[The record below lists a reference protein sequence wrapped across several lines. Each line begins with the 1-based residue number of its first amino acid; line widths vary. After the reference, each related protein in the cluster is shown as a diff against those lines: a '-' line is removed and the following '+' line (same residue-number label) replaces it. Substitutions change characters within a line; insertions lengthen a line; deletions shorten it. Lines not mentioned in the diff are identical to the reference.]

1 MTRWLARSTAVVAAA
16 AAVVGTLAVEAS
28 AGATELICLNARGQ
42 FVTCTAGTVPAI
54 PYTVSPP
61 SIRAPAVSVPRSTA
75 GPSTTNAVL
84 PLVPVK
90 TAPVA
95 RPTIGLSESKHPGSP
110 LPPLSLTLG
119 FVILLAASGGLM
131 LQVRARRRRAPH
143 DAHTPE
149 PVTTTSAFLESAISG
164 PSPAKPRDPPPSQPD
179 APPAAS
185 INGVAEKN
193 SQGQRDERPFPIGN
207 YSELRASQIVFLL
220 SDLDADQLA
229 QVREHESTE
238 KGRVSILRRI
248 DLLLGPLPGQ
258 GQTPQMPHSA
268 FPIPYYERL
277 RASDIVSRLSTLTLD
292 QLGEVEQRER
302 DQSGRATVLRRIA
315 RLRAASA
322 TAGAPASLADTRTTP
337 EGTAVPPV
345 LTGPDVPSQPAT
357 VVGNTGVS
365 VTDAQHLVD
374 DAFGDGT
381 FGRLSTAASRDVAAR
396 LDENQPIDAVF
407 SAAHYLA
414 LGHAPEWSRQNH
426 RRMGEAERVATDDD
440 RRNGQMRRAGSRC
453 AYLRLLHC
461 GLPPEADVYASA
473 IRLDLQDRLARHQFD
488 VRTAG
493 SATDLFLISG
503 EWIPDDDQTRRLIQ
517 TVQSDASNR
526 LDSADDEVFVAAR
539 VALWLVATTAARG
552 KFDKV

>member
-1 MTRWLARSTAVVAAA
+1 MTRWLTRSSAVVAAA

-61 SIRAPAVSVPRSTA
+61 SFRPPALPVPRSRA
-75 GPSTTNAVL
+75 GPSTTDAVL

-95 RPTIGLSESKHPGSP
+95 RPTIGLSESKHPGNP
-110 LPPLSLTLG
+110 LPPLSLTLA

-131 LQVRARRRRAPH
+131 LQMRARRRRAPH
-143 DAHTPE
+143 AAHTPE
-149 PVTTTSAFLESAISG
+149 RVATTGDFLESAISG
-164 PSPAKPRDPPPSQPD
+164 PNPANRRDPLPSRSD

-185 INGVAEKN
+185 IIGVAENN
-193 SQGQRDERPFPIGN
+193 SQEQRDDRPFPIGN

-229 QVREHESTE
+229 QVRERESTE

-248 DLLLGPLPGQ
+248 DLLLGPVPRQ
-258 GQTPQMPHSA
+258 GQTPQPPHSA

-277 RASDIVSRLSTLTLD
+277 RASDIVARLSTLTLD

-302 DQSGRATVLRRIA
+302 DQGGRATVLRRIA
-315 RLRAASA
+315 RLRSASA
-322 TAGAPASLADTRTTP
+322 TAGAPDSLADTGTTP

-345 LTGPDVPSQPAT
+345 STGPDMSSTPAT
-357 VVGNTGVS
+357 VGGNTAVS
-365 VTDAQHLVD
+365 VTDARHLVD

-426 RRMGEAERVATDDD
+426 QRMGEAERAATDDD
-440 RRNGQMRRAGSRC
+440 RRNGQMRKAGSRC

-461 GLPPEADVYASA
+461 GLPPEVDVYASA
-473 IRLDLQDRLARHQFD
+473 IRLDLQDRLARYQLD

-493 SATDLFLISG
+493 SATDLFLVSG

-517 TVQSDASNR
+517 TVQSDASDR
-526 LDSADDEVFVAAR
+526 LRSGDDEVFVAAR
-539 VALWLVATTAARG
+539 VALWFVATTAAHG
-552 KFDKV
+552 KFDKF